1 MPFWIWVEA
10 SSRVVSWSVEADTPF
25 RAVCIW
31 VRAALTLADPPVS
44 SPDLPF
50 RVSRPACT
58 WAMPS
63 ASALAPSSSC
73 TEPLCSRSSMPVRS
87 APSRSRFSRSFTP
100 FSEMAFMAK
109 SVTSAVT
116 VTSLSEPGSR
126 M

>member
-1 MPFWIWVEA
+1 
-10 SSRVVSWSVEADTPF
+10 
-25 RAVCIW
+25 
-31 VRAALTLADPPVS
+31 
-44 SPDLPF
+44 
-50 RVSRPACT
+50 
-58 WAMPS
+58 
-63 ASALAPSSSC
+63 
-73 TEPLCSRSSMPVRS
+73 MPVRS